1 MTTATSSASSNSE
14 PGESMARYEELRRGA
29 LVAGRSSRRHAY
41 ALFVHRGMAAWM
53 QAWTEFLGTS
63 SIEPQPGRSSAAVI
77 PRALGSDVV
86 VVLAGM
92 ALEREKAGD
101 IT

>member
-1 MTTATSSASSNSE
+1 
-14 PGESMARYEELRRGA
+14 MARYEELRRGA
-29 LVAGRSSRRHAY
+29 LAAGGSSSRRHAY

-53 QAWTEFLGTS
+53 QAWTEFLGAS